1 MELAR
6 KGPRPDFDVSF
17 QYGQR
22 NQRPDMITAQVSI
35 PLPIHKRARQDQ
47 ELAEARAELSAMES
61 DRRTKINS
69 VRAQVARLVSELE
82 RGRTQLAIY
91 AKAILPQ
98 GSAAAT
104 AALASYQ
111 SGKTDLANRARQSE
125 YSVHLRDRVLP
136 LVIRLREEPGRA
148 RTSCRLGDP
157 PMTRAQRVTLWTGAV
172 VGAVLVVS
180 ALAVKTS
187 RHTILSSSNSATGST
202 SAGQMSGMP
211 GMSSTS
217 TGSVV
222 LTPTQIQQLGVTF
235 GDVVLRPLSNEV
247 RTVGTVV
254 VNETRLAKVT
264 PKFSGYVEKL
274 YVNFVGQPV
283 RRGEP
288 LAAIFSPDLVA
299 AEQELLVS
307 ARLSRT
313 IGASSVPGVPGNNTD
328 LLAAAKERLRLWDVS
343 DAQINEVL
351 ATGRPMRTVTLT
363 APASGFV
370 IDKKVVQGQSIQ
382 AGEELYTIAD
392 LSDVWVEA
400 QLREEDAGRVGIG
413 ATATLQFTSYPG
425 RPFTG
430 RVTYIDPMLGEQA
443 RTVKARITVANS
455 DGRIKPGMYAT
466 VILNSSTQSALT
478 VPRSAVVQ
486 TGERALVFVDLG
498 NGRLNAQTVRLGR
511 TGGEYVE
518 VLSGLTSGQRVVT
531 SAQFLIDSES
541 NLGEVMKS
549 MIGCED
555 KATPCRA

>member
-1 MELAR
+1 MTRSRSVILWSA
-6 KGPRPDFDVSF
+6 GGV
-17 QYGQR
+17 
-22 NQRPDMITAQVSI
+22 AVVLLLVSI
-35 PLPIHKRARQDQ
+35 LTYRTSRQPTSSSGD
-47 ELAEARAELSAMES
+47 
-61 DRRTKINS
+61 S
-69 VRAQVARLVSELE
+69 VRS
-82 RGRTQLAIY
+82 
-91 AKAILPQ
+91 
-98 GSAAAT
+98 SAA
-104 AALASYQ
+104 SQ
-111 SGKTDLANRARQSE
+111 TDL
-125 YSVHLRDRVLP
+125 
-136 LVIRLREEPGRA
+136 
-148 RTSCRLGDP
+148 
-157 PMTRAQRVTLWTGAV
+157 
-172 VGAVLVVS
+172 
-180 ALAVKTS
+180 
-187 RHTILSSSNSATGST
+187 
-202 SAGQMSGMP
+202 MP
-211 GMSSTS
+211 GMNSTS
-217 TGSVV
+217 PGSVV
-222 LTPTQIQQLGVTF
+222 LTSQQIRQLGVTF
-235 GDVVLRPLSNEV
+235 GTVALRLLSNEV

-274 YVNFVGQPV
+274 YVNFVGQRV

-313 IGASSVPGVPGNNTD
+313 IGASTIPGVPGNSTD

-343 DAQINEVL
+343 DAQINAVL
-351 ATGRPMRTVTLT
+351 TSGRPLRTVTLS

-400 QLREEDAGRVGIG
+400 QLREKDAGRVATG
-413 ATATLQFTSYPG
+413 ATATLEFTSYPG

-430 RVTYIDPMLGEQA
+430 RVTYIDPMLGAQA
-443 RTVKARITVANS
+443 RTVKARITVPNP

-466 VILNSSTQSALT
+466 VILSSSMQSALT

-498 NGRLNAQTVRLGR
+498 NGKLNAQTVQLGR

-518 VLSGLTSGQRVVT
+518 VLTGLASGQRVVT

-541 NLGEVMKS
+541 NVAEVMRS
-549 MIGCED
+549 MIGTRGQGGTMSD
-555 KATPCRA
+555 VTPGAKNAVDAKGADMRGMPAISPPAKK

>member
-1 MELAR
+1 
-6 KGPRPDFDVSF
+6 
-17 QYGQR
+17 
-22 NQRPDMITAQVSI
+22 
-35 PLPIHKRARQDQ
+35 
-47 ELAEARAELSAMES
+47 
-61 DRRTKINS
+61 
-69 VRAQVARLVSELE
+69 
-82 RGRTQLAIY
+82 
-91 AKAILPQ
+91 
-98 GSAAAT
+98 
-104 AALASYQ
+104 
-111 SGKTDLANRARQSE
+111 
-125 YSVHLRDRVLP
+125 
-136 LVIRLREEPGRA
+136 
-148 RTSCRLGDP
+148 
-157 PMTRAQRVTLWTGAV
+157 MTRAQRITAWS
-172 VGAVLVVS
+172 VGVLAAVLVIS
-180 ALAVKTS
+180 
-187 RHTILSSSNSATGST
+187 ILMLRRSHQGASSSDS
-202 SAGQMSGMP
+202 QMSGMP
-211 GMSSTS
+211 GVSSNAS
-217 TGSVV
+217 GQVA
-222 LTPTQIQQLGVTF
+222 LTPKQIQQLGVTF
-235 GDVVLRPLSNEV
+235 GDVALRQLSNEV

-283 RRGEP
+283 RRGQA

-313 IGASSVPGVPGNNTD
+313 IGASSVPGVAGSNTD

-343 DAQINEVL
+343 EGQINEVL

-370 IDKKVVQGQSIQ
+370 IDKKVVEGQSIQ
-382 AGEELYTIAD
+382 AGEDLYTIAD

-413 ATATLQFTSYPG
+413 ATAALQFTSYPG

-443 RTVKARITVANS
+443 RTVKARITLPNS

-466 VILNSSTQSALT
+466 VILNSSTHSALT

-498 NGRLNAQTVRLGR
+498 NGRLNAQTIRLGR
-511 TGGEYVE
+511 TGGDYVE
-518 VLSGLTSGQRVVT
+518 VLSGLAAGQRVVT

-549 MIGCED
+549 MIGSRGQGD
-555 KATPCRA
+555 TMSGMTPEPANAVDAKGADMRGVPGMSPPPKK

>member
-1 MELAR
+1 VILW
-6 KGPRPDFDVSF
+6 
-17 QYGQR
+17 
-22 NQRPDMITAQVSI
+22 
-35 PLPIHKRARQDQ
+35 
-47 ELAEARAELSAMES
+47 
-61 DRRTKINS
+61 S
-69 VRAQVARLVSELE
+69 VVGIAAIVLLVSTLTHE
-82 RGRTQLAIY
+82 T
-91 AKAILPQ
+91 P
-98 GSAAAT
+98 
-104 AALASYQ
+104 
-111 SGKTDLANRARQSE
+111 RQA
-125 YSVHLRDRVLP
+125 P
-136 LVIRLREEPGRA
+136 
-148 RTSCRLGDP
+148 
-157 PMTRAQRVTLWTGAV
+157 
-172 VGAVLVVS
+172 
-180 ALAVKTS
+180 
-187 RHTILSSSNSATGST
+187 SSST
-202 SAGQMSGMP
+202 SANATKMGAMP

-217 TGSVV
+217 AGSVA
-222 LTPTQIQQLGVTF
+222 LTPQQVRQLGVTF
-235 GDVVLRPLSNEV
+235 ATVALRPLSNEV

-283 RRGEP
+283 RRGEA

-313 IGASSVPGVPGNNTD
+313 LGASAVPGVPGNTTD
-328 LLAAAKERLRLWDVS
+328 LLTAAKERLRLWDVS

-351 ATGRPMRTVTLT
+351 TSGRPMRTVTLS

-382 AGEELYTIAD
+382 AGAELYTIAD

-400 QLREEDAGRVGIG
+400 QLREEDAGRVAIG
-413 ATATLQFTSYPG
+413 ATAILQLTSYPG
-425 RPFTG
+425 RPFAG
-430 RVTYIDPMLGEQA
+430 RVTFIDPMLGEQA
-443 RTVKARITVANS
+443 RTVKARITVPNS
-455 DGRIKPGMYAT
+455 DGRLKPGMYAT

-486 TGERALVFVDLG
+486 TGERAIVFVDLG

-511 TGGEYVE
+511 TGGDYVE

-549 MIGCED
+549 MIGMQGQGGTMSDMTTEPKNAVD
-555 KATPCRA
+555 AKGADMRGMPGMSPPPKK

>member
-1 MELAR
+1 MP
-6 KGPRPDFDVSF
+6 GVSSNAS
-17 QYGQR
+17 G
-22 NQRPDMITAQVSI
+22 
-35 PLPIHKRARQDQ
+35 
-47 ELAEARAELSAMES
+47 
-61 DRRTKINS
+61 
-69 VRAQVARLVSELE
+69 QVA
-82 RGRTQLAIY
+82 
-91 AKAILPQ
+91 
-98 GSAAAT
+98 
-104 AALASYQ
+104 
-111 SGKTDLANRARQSE
+111 
-125 YSVHLRDRVLP
+125 
-136 LVIRLREEPGRA
+136 
-148 RTSCRLGDP
+148 
-157 PMTRAQRVTLWTGAV
+157 
-172 VGAVLVVS
+172 
-180 ALAVKTS
+180 
-187 RHTILSSSNSATGST
+187 
-202 SAGQMSGMP
+202 
-211 GMSSTS
+211 
-217 TGSVV
+217 
-222 LTPTQIQQLGVTF
+222 LTPKQIQQLGVTF
-235 GDVVLRPLSNEV
+235 GDVALRQLSNEV

-283 RRGEP
+283 RRGQA

-313 IGASSVPGVPGNNTD
+313 IGASSVPGVAGSNTD

-343 DAQINEVL
+343 EGQINEVL

-370 IDKKVVQGQSIQ
+370 IDKKVVEGQSIQ
-382 AGEELYTIAD
+382 AGEDLYTIAD

-413 ATATLQFTSYPG
+413 ATAALQFTSYPG

-443 RTVKARITVANS
+443 RTVKARITLPNS

-466 VILNSSTQSALT
+466 VILNSSTHSALT

-498 NGRLNAQTVRLGR
+498 NGRLNAQTIRLGR
-511 TGGEYVE
+511 TGGDYVE
-518 VLSGLTSGQRVVT
+518 VLSGLAAGQRVVT

-549 MIGCED
+549 MIGSRGQGD
-555 KATPCRA
+555 TMSGMTPEPANAVDAKGADMRGVPGMSPPPKK

>member
-1 MELAR
+1 
-6 KGPRPDFDVSF
+6 
-17 QYGQR
+17 
-22 NQRPDMITAQVSI
+22 
-35 PLPIHKRARQDQ
+35 
-47 ELAEARAELSAMES
+47 
-61 DRRTKINS
+61 
-69 VRAQVARLVSELE
+69 
-82 RGRTQLAIY
+82 
-91 AKAILPQ
+91 
-98 GSAAAT
+98 
-104 AALASYQ
+104 
-111 SGKTDLANRARQSE
+111 
-125 YSVHLRDRVLP
+125 
-136 LVIRLREEPGRA
+136 
-148 RTSCRLGDP
+148 
-157 PMTRAQRVTLWTGAV
+157 MTRAQRVTLWTGAV
-172 VGAVLVVS
+172 VIVVLVVS
-180 ALAVKTS
+180 TATATRS
-187 RHTILSSSNSATGST
+187 GHTISSSNAAKAST
-202 SAGQMSGMP
+202 SAGQMTGMP
-211 GMSSTS
+211 GMASTS
-217 TGSVV
+217 SGQVV

-235 GDVVLRPLSNEV
+235 GDVALRPLSNEV

-264 PKFSGYVEKL
+264 PKFSGYAEKL

-283 RRGEP
+283 RRGQA

-313 IGASSVPGVPGNNTD
+313 IGASSVPGVPGSNSD
-328 LLAAAKERLRLWDVS
+328 LLSAAKERLRLWDVS

-413 ATATLQFTSYPG
+413 ATAKLQFTSYPG
-425 RPFTG
+425 RPFSG

-443 RTVKARITVANS
+443 RTVKARITVPNS

-498 NGRLNAQTVRLGR
+498 NGKLNAQPVRLGR

-549 MIGCED
+549 MIGVGGQGGTMSGMTSEPANAVD
-555 KATPCRA
+555 AKGADMRGMPGMSPPPKR

>member
-1 MELAR
+1 
-6 KGPRPDFDVSF
+6 
-17 QYGQR
+17 
-22 NQRPDMITAQVSI
+22 MI
-35 PLPIHKRARQDQ
+35 LW
-47 ELAEARAELSAMES
+47 
-61 DRRTKINS
+61 S
-69 VRAQVARLVSELE
+69 VVGIAAIVLLVSTLTHE
-82 RGRTQLAIY
+82 T
-91 AKAILPQ
+91 P
-98 GSAAAT
+98 
-104 AALASYQ
+104 
-111 SGKTDLANRARQSE
+111 RQA
-125 YSVHLRDRVLP
+125 P
-136 LVIRLREEPGRA
+136 
-148 RTSCRLGDP
+148 
-157 PMTRAQRVTLWTGAV
+157 
-172 VGAVLVVS
+172 
-180 ALAVKTS
+180 
-187 RHTILSSSNSATGST
+187 SSST
-202 SAGQMSGMP
+202 SANATKMGAMP

-217 TGSVV
+217 AGSVA
-222 LTPTQIQQLGVTF
+222 LTPQQVRQLGVTF
-235 GDVVLRPLSNEV
+235 ATVALRPLSNEV

-283 RRGEP
+283 RRGEA

-313 IGASSVPGVPGNNTD
+313 LGASAVPGVPGNTTD
-328 LLAAAKERLRLWDVS
+328 LLTAAKERLRLWDVS

-351 ATGRPMRTVTLT
+351 TSGRPMRTVTLS

-382 AGEELYTIAD
+382 AGAELYTIAD

-400 QLREEDAGRVGIG
+400 QLREEDAGRVAIG
-413 ATATLQFTSYPG
+413 ATAILQLTSYPG
-425 RPFTG
+425 RPFAG
-430 RVTYIDPMLGEQA
+430 RVTFIDPMLGEQA
-443 RTVKARITVANS
+443 RTVKARITVPNS
-455 DGRIKPGMYAT
+455 DGRLKPGMYAT

-486 TGERALVFVDLG
+486 TGERAIVFVDLG

-511 TGGEYVE
+511 TGGDYVE

-549 MIGCED
+549 MIGMQGQGGTMSDMTTEPKNAVD
-555 KATPCRA
+555 AKGADMRGMPGMSPPPKK

>member
-1 MELAR
+1 
-6 KGPRPDFDVSF
+6 
-17 QYGQR
+17 
-22 NQRPDMITAQVSI
+22 
-35 PLPIHKRARQDQ
+35 
-47 ELAEARAELSAMES
+47 
-61 DRRTKINS
+61 
-69 VRAQVARLVSELE
+69 
-82 RGRTQLAIY
+82 
-91 AKAILPQ
+91 
-98 GSAAAT
+98 
-104 AALASYQ
+104 
-111 SGKTDLANRARQSE
+111 
-125 YSVHLRDRVLP
+125 
-136 LVIRLREEPGRA
+136 
-148 RTSCRLGDP
+148 
-157 PMTRAQRVTLWTGAV
+157 MTRAQRVTLWTGAAV
-172 VGAVLVVS
+172 IVVLVISTLTVNRS
-180 ALAVKTS
+180 G
-187 RHTILSSSNSATGST
+187 HTISSSNSATAST
-202 SAGQMSGMP
+202 SAAQMAGMP

-217 TGSVV
+217 PGQVV
-222 LTPTQIQQLGVTF
+222 LTPTQVQQLGVTF
-235 GDVVLRPLSNEV
+235 GDVALRPLSNEV

-283 RRGEP
+283 RRGQA

-328 LLAAAKERLRLWDVS
+328 LLSAAKERLRLWDVS

-425 RPFTG
+425 RPFSG

-443 RTVKARITVANS
+443 RTVKARITVPNS

-498 NGRLNAQTVRLGR
+498 NGKLNAQPIRLGR

-549 MIGCED
+549 MIGAGGQGGAMSGVSPEPTNAVD
-555 KATPCRA
+555 AKGADMRGMPGVSPPPKR

>member
-1 MELAR
+1 
-6 KGPRPDFDVSF
+6 
-17 QYGQR
+17 
-22 NQRPDMITAQVSI
+22 
-35 PLPIHKRARQDQ
+35 
-47 ELAEARAELSAMES
+47 
-61 DRRTKINS
+61 
-69 VRAQVARLVSELE
+69 
-82 RGRTQLAIY
+82 
-91 AKAILPQ
+91 
-98 GSAAAT
+98 
-104 AALASYQ
+104 
-111 SGKTDLANRARQSE
+111 
-125 YSVHLRDRVLP
+125 
-136 LVIRLREEPGRA
+136 
-148 RTSCRLGDP
+148 
-157 PMTRAQRVTLWTGAV
+157 MTRAQRVTLWTGAAV
-172 VGAVLVVS
+172 VVVIVIS
-180 ALAVKTS
+180 TLTVKKS
-187 RHTILSSSNSATGST
+187 GHTIYSSNDSAKGST
-202 SAGQMSGMP
+202 TTTQMNDMP

-217 TGSVV
+217 AGVV
-222 LTPTQIQQLGVTF
+222 ALTPKQIQQLGVTF
-235 GDVVLRPLSNEV
+235 GTVALRPLSNEV

-274 YVNFVGQPV
+274 FVNFVGQPV

-313 IGASSVPGVPGNNTD
+313 IGASSVPGVSGSSTD

-351 ATGRPMRTVTLT
+351 RTGRPMRTVTLS

-370 IDKKVVQGQSIQ
+370 IGKKVVQGQSIQ

-413 ATATLQFTSYPG
+413 AAATLQFTSYPG

-430 RVTYIDPMLGEQA
+430 RVTYIDPILGEQA
-443 RTVKARITVANS
+443 RTVKARITVPNS

-466 VILNSSTQSALT
+466 VILSSSAQSALT

-486 TGERALVFVDLG
+486 TGERALVFVDAG
-498 NGRLNAQTVRLGR
+498 NGRLTAQTVRLGR
-511 TGGEYVE
+511 TSGDLVE
-518 VLSGLTSGQRVVT
+518 VLRGLASGQRVVT

-549 MIGCED
+549 MIGMGGQGGTTSGMTTEPTNAVD
-555 KATPCRA
+555 AKGADMRGMPGMSPPPKK

>member
-1 MELAR
+1 
-6 KGPRPDFDVSF
+6 
-17 QYGQR
+17 
-22 NQRPDMITAQVSI
+22 
-35 PLPIHKRARQDQ
+35 
-47 ELAEARAELSAMES
+47 
-61 DRRTKINS
+61 
-69 VRAQVARLVSELE
+69 
-82 RGRTQLAIY
+82 
-91 AKAILPQ
+91 
-98 GSAAAT
+98 
-104 AALASYQ
+104 
-111 SGKTDLANRARQSE
+111 
-125 YSVHLRDRVLP
+125 
-136 LVIRLREEPGRA
+136 
-148 RTSCRLGDP
+148 
-157 PMTRAQRVTLWTGAV
+157 MTRVQKIALWAGVVVVVVIVISTLSV
-172 VGAVLVVS
+172 MKS
-180 ALAVKTS
+180 S
-187 RHTILSSSNSATGST
+187 HTARSSNDSAES
-202 SAGQMSGMP
+202 SAGAGEMSGMA

-217 TGSVV
+217 SGSVV
-222 LTPTQIQQLGVTF
+222 LTPKQIQQLGVTF
-235 GDVVLRPLSNEV
+235 GTVALRQLSNEV

-313 IGASSVPGVPGNNTD
+313 IGASSVPGVSGSSTD

-351 ATGRPMRTVTLT
+351 RTGRPMRTEMLS

-400 QLREEDAGRVGIG
+400 QLREEDAGRVGVG
-413 ATATLQFTSYPG
+413 AAATLQFTSYPG

-443 RTVKARITVANS
+443 RTVKARITVPNS
-455 DGRIKPGMYAT
+455 DARIKPGMYAT
-466 VILNSSTQSALT
+466 VVLTSATQSALT
-478 VPRSAVVQ
+478 VPRYAVVQ
-486 TGERALVFVDLG
+486 TGERALVFVDLA
-498 NGRLNAQTVRLGR
+498 NGKLSAQTVRIGR
-511 TGGEYVE
+511 TSGDLVE
-518 VLSGLTSGQRVVT
+518 ILSGLASGQRVVT

-549 MIGCED
+549 MIGMRGQGGTMPGMTTEPPNAVD
-555 KATPCRA
+555 AKGADIRGVPGMSPPPKK

>member
-1 MELAR
+1 
-6 KGPRPDFDVSF
+6 
-17 QYGQR
+17 
-22 NQRPDMITAQVSI
+22 
-35 PLPIHKRARQDQ
+35 
-47 ELAEARAELSAMES
+47 
-61 DRRTKINS
+61 
-69 VRAQVARLVSELE
+69 
-82 RGRTQLAIY
+82 
-91 AKAILPQ
+91 
-98 GSAAAT
+98 
-104 AALASYQ
+104 
-111 SGKTDLANRARQSE
+111 
-125 YSVHLRDRVLP
+125 
-136 LVIRLREEPGRA
+136 
-148 RTSCRLGDP
+148 
-157 PMTRAQRVTLWTGAV
+157 MTRAQRVSVWSAGV
-172 VGAVLVVS
+172 VALVLLIS
-180 ALAVKTS
+180 ILTYKASRQQNRTS
-187 RHTILSSSNSATGST
+187 KDSSNSSTNGSE
-202 SAGQMSGMP
+202 MSGVP
-211 GMSSTS
+211 GMSSS
-217 TGSVV
+217 ATGPVV
-222 LTPTQIQQLGVTF
+222 LTPKQIQQLGVTF
-235 GDVVLRPLSNEV
+235 GDVNVRPLSNEV

-351 ATGRPMRTVTLT
+351 TTGRAMRTVALT

-370 IDKKVVQGQSIQ
+370 IDKKVVQGQSIH
-382 AGEELYTIAD
+382 AGDELYTIAD

-400 QLREEDAGRVGIG
+400 QLREDNAGRVAIG

-425 RPFTG
+425 RAFTG

-443 RTVKARITVANS
+443 RTLKARITVLNS
-455 DGRIKPGMYAT
+455 DSRIKPGMYAT

-511 TGGEYVE
+511 TGGDYVE
-518 VLSGLTSGQRVVT
+518 VLSGLASGQRVVT

-541 NLGEVMKS
+541 NLAEVMKS
-549 MIGCED
+549 MIGMRGQGD
-555 KATPCRA
+555 TMSGMTPTPSSAVDAKGADMRGMPGMSLPAKK

>member
-1 MELAR
+1 
-6 KGPRPDFDVSF
+6 
-17 QYGQR
+17 
-22 NQRPDMITAQVSI
+22 
-35 PLPIHKRARQDQ
+35 
-47 ELAEARAELSAMES
+47 
-61 DRRTKINS
+61 
-69 VRAQVARLVSELE
+69 
-82 RGRTQLAIY
+82 
-91 AKAILPQ
+91 
-98 GSAAAT
+98 
-104 AALASYQ
+104 
-111 SGKTDLANRARQSE
+111 
-125 YSVHLRDRVLP
+125 
-136 LVIRLREEPGRA
+136 
-148 RTSCRLGDP
+148 
-157 PMTRAQRVTLWTGAV
+157 MTRTQRVTLWTGALV
-172 VGAVLVVS
+172 AIVLVISTLTVR
-180 ALAVKTS
+180 TS
-187 RHTILSSSNSATGST
+187 RQSSSRQSAKSAE

-211 GMSSTS
+211 GMTSSS
-217 TGSVV
+217 AGQVV

-235 GDVVLRPLSNEV
+235 GTVALRQLSNEV

-283 RRGEP
+283 RRGQA

-351 ATGRPMRTVTLT
+351 TTGRTMRTVTLT

-370 IDKKVVQGQSIQ
+370 IDKKVVEGQSIQ
-382 AGEELYTIAD
+382 AGAELYTIAD

-425 RPFTG
+425 QPFTG

-443 RTVKARITVANS
+443 RTVKARITVPNS
-455 DGRIKPGMYAT
+455 DSRIKPGMYAT
-466 VILNSSTQSALT
+466 VVLNSSTQSALT

-498 NGRLNAQTVRLGR
+498 SGKLNAQQVRLGR
-511 TGGEYVE
+511 TGGYYVE
-518 VLSGLTSGQRVVT
+518 VLSGLNSGQRVVT

-549 MIGCED
+549 MIGMRGQGGMMSGMAPEPTNAVD
-555 KATPCRA
+555 AKGADMRGMPGMSPPPKR

>member
-1 MELAR
+1 
-6 KGPRPDFDVSF
+6 
-17 QYGQR
+17 
-22 NQRPDMITAQVSI
+22 
-35 PLPIHKRARQDQ
+35 
-47 ELAEARAELSAMES
+47 
-61 DRRTKINS
+61 
-69 VRAQVARLVSELE
+69 
-82 RGRTQLAIY
+82 
-91 AKAILPQ
+91 
-98 GSAAAT
+98 
-104 AALASYQ
+104 
-111 SGKTDLANRARQSE
+111 
-125 YSVHLRDRVLP
+125 
-136 LVIRLREEPGRA
+136 
-148 RTSCRLGDP
+148 
-157 PMTRAQRVTLWTGAV
+157 MTRAQRVTLWTGAV
-172 VGAVLVVS
+172 VIVVLVIS
-180 ALAVKTS
+180 NLTANRSGHA
-187 RHTILSSSNSATGST
+187 ISSSNSATAST
-202 SAGQMSGMP
+202 SAGQMTGMP

-217 TGSVV
+217 SGQVV

-235 GDVVLRPLSNEV
+235 GDVALRPLSNEV

-288 LAAIFSPDLVA
+288 LAAVFSPDLVA

-313 IGASSVPGVPGNNTD
+313 IGASSVPGVPGNNAD

-351 ATGRPMRTVTLT
+351 ATGRPVRTATLT

-413 ATATLQFTSYPG
+413 ATATLKFTSYPG
-425 RPFTG
+425 RPLTG

-443 RTVKARITVANS
+443 RTVKARITVPNS

-498 NGRLNAQTVRLGR
+498 NGKLNAQPVRLGR

-549 MIGCED
+549 MIGVGGQGGTMSGM
-555 KATPCRA
+555 TPEPTNAVDAKGADMRGMPGMSPPPKR